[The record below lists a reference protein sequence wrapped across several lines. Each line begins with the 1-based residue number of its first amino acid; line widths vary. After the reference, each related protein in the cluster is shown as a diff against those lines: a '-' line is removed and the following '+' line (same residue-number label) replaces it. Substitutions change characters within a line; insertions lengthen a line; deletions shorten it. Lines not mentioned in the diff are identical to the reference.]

1 MPFPSYVRKGECLR
15 IWLHWFGNGTMT
27 AQLQEVIL
35 VYSALSSPTL
45 SDNASSRVCNALG
58 LLQVYFVSYPT
69 FSQSFVTLLCSGT
82 FIWVRYSFAI
92 SFHPSFFAAQI
103 PMYLY
108 PFLNTT
114 SNAKSFDALFK
125 VEDDTEVVNFL
136 VTSQVM
142 PLFLRIM
149 VMGTELQGIVST
161 SIVEKIMLD
170 DFGLQYICG
179 TADSFFQIS
188 IALGTMVFALV
199 GQPSSRLLKHVV
211 RCYLRLTDHPR
222 SPLHAGPCREALKNG
237 TFRASLEHLQ
247 QHMCF

>member
-58 LLQVYFVSYPT
+58 LLQTVAAHPLT
-69 FSQSFVTLLCSGT
+69 RTPPLL
-82 FIWVRYSFAI
+82 
-92 SFHPSFFAAQI
+92 AAQI

-170 DFGLQYICG
+170 DFGLQYIRG
-179 TADSFFQIS
+179 TADRFFQIS

-222 SPLHAGPCREALKNG
+222 MPLPHGAVSNSCWISWL
-237 TFRASLEHLQ
+237 LLWVQHLI
-247 QHMCF
+247 